1 MPEREQGRFK
11 KGSSGNPQ
19 GRPRKATTE
28 LEKALRK
35 HGAELAD
42 KLIALALD
50 GDTTALKIC
59 IDRIH
64 APLKPQS
71 TPVQIAIPENA
82 GMAETGRAVL
92 DAVARG
98 ELAPDQAGQMLA
110 GLGTLARVI
119 EVEELE
125 KRIQALEEQNQ

>member
-1 MPEREQGRFK
+1 MSEREQGRFK
-11 KGSSGNPQ
+11 PGVSGNPK

-42 KLIALALD
+42 KLVALALD

-71 TPVQIAIPENA
+71 APVELELPEGA
-82 GMAETGRAVL
+82 GLAEQGREIVAAVG
-92 DAVARG
+92 RG
-98 ELAPDQAGQMLA
+98 EVSPDMGTQLLN
-110 GLGTLARVI
+110 GLGSLARI
-119 EVEELE
+119 VELDELE
-125 KRIQALEEQNQ
+125 KRIQALEDATQ

>member
-1 MPEREQGRFK
+1 VSEREQGRFK
-11 KGSSGNPQ
+11 PGVSGNPK
-19 GRPRKATTE
+19 GRPRKAVTE
-28 LEKALRK
+28 LNRALRK

-71 TPVQIAIPENA
+71 APVELELPEGA
-82 GMAETGRAVL
+82 GLAEQGREIVAAVG
-92 DAVARG
+92 RG
-98 ELAPDQAGQMLA
+98 ELAQTWGHSCLMAPALLPVHYVSEVSPDNKA
-110 GLGTLARVI
+110 
-119 EVEELE
+119 
-125 KRIQALEEQNQ
+125 

>member
-1 MPEREQGRFK
+1 MAERTQGRFK
-11 KGSSGNPQ
+11 PGVSGNPN

-42 KLIALALD
+42 KLVALALS

-71 TPVQIAIPENA
+71 APVQLELPEGA
-82 GMAETGRAVL
+82 SMADTGRAVL
-92 DAVARG
+92 EAVARG
-98 ELAPDQAGQMLA
+98 EIAPDQAGQMLT

-119 EVEELE
+119 EVDELE
-125 KRIQALEEQNQ
+125 KRIQALEEQA